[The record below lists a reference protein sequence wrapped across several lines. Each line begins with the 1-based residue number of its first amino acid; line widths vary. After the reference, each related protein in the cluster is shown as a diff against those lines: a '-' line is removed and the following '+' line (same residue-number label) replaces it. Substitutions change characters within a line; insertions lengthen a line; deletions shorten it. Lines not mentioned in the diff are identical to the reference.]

1 MTGLGARV
9 PERDTPST
17 WTSLTPVPKRLRS
30 AHPSASPPRVSLN
43 SSVTTR
49 INSNIYMPRPIGMA
63 VALNSGTLMREPILI
78 IDGAT
83 DSGFLRALLEPVYEV
98 DRVDDGLAGIELV
111 KQKEYGCLLVDL
123 HLPVFGGE
131 ALIDYWE
138 AMSPELLSRLVIV
151 TGFSSIAAGL
161 REKVAEVIRKPFDG
175 SRVLECVARC
185 VAQGRAPAA
194 GA

>member
-1 MTGLGARV
+1 
-9 PERDTPST
+9 
-17 WTSLTPVPKRLRS
+17 
-30 AHPSASPPRVSLN
+30 
-43 SSVTTR
+43 
-49 INSNIYMPRPIGMA
+49 MA
-63 VALNSGTLMREPILI
+63 VALNPGTLMREPILI

-83 DSGFLRALLEPVYEV
+83 DCGLLRALLEPVYEV
-98 DRVDDGLAGIELV
+98 DRVDDGLAGIERV

-185 VAQGRAPAA
+185 VAQRRAPAVEA
-194 GA
+194 